1 MQTPV
6 VPFWYKNDKVP
17 DFGKPKVES
26 TSKNVCA
33 IPTCPIIFVFACV
46 EKFPYVNGDEPS
58 GKLKDP
64 SKLTL

>member
-1 MQTPV
+1 M
-6 VPFWYKNDKVP
+6 VPFSYEKDKVP
-17 DFGKPKVES
+17 DLGNPKVES

-33 IPTCPIIFVFACV
+33 TPTWPIIFVFAWV
-46 EKFPYVNGDEPS
+46 EKFPYVSGVEPS